1 MDGTRLFIEA
11 VTRTQ
16 ADGDH
21 RRGVEQIVEPIRF
34 EYELSHS
41 PFRVVA
47 SAGAAEQLLLRWT
60 RTGCRAPPFAGCCFI
75 IHCDCTCAVD
85 RVAAPGAKRRFR
97 WRGMPRSGSG
107 GIAARALVAGRRLRR
122 RRNGLRLSDDRGGT
136 YLLLR

>member
-1 MDGTRLFIEA
+1 MGRASLIEA

-60 RTGCRAPPFAGCCFI
+60 IRENAG
-75 IHCDCTCAVD
+75 TV
-85 RVAAPGAKRRFR
+85 
-97 WRGMPRSGSG
+97 
-107 GIAARALVAGRRLRR
+107 
-122 RRNGLRLSDDRGGT
+122 GLDYCNR
-136 YLLLR
+136 